1 MPTSLHLGP
10 WKLIFSTFGR
20 PRGDVSTHLSLE
32 ESVVQNSI
40 TNFQNWDLNTCST
53 NARDTHLYTG
63 CLMVSTT
70 RKLGNPLRAP
80 TLRTPKS
87 WGYHAVTSD
96 RIPSAGAEVTEGR
109 TGAVSP
115 LSWHSQPAGDPGT
128 ELNPNPP
135 SFLQEVGEGPVLW
148 GGGGTQA
155 GGGSR
160 GAPRLRPRCTFPP
173 DPAQLRHA
181 RSGRP
186 GRTPARR
193 ASHTPLPCRLLAG
206 ASGFPW
212 SRFWT

>member
-1 MPTSLHLGP
+1 MGEGVKERRRVQAVPTSLHLGP
-10 WKLIFSTFGR
+10 RKLIFSTFGR
-20 PRGDVSTHLSLE
+20 PRDDVSTHLSLE

-80 TLRTPKS
+80 TLRTPRS
-87 WGYHAVTSD
+87 WGYHAVTSA
-96 RIPSAGAEVTEGR
+96 PGV
-109 TGAVSP
+109 
-115 LSWHSQPAGDPGT
+115 HS
-128 ELNPNPP
+128 
-135 SFLQEVGEGPVLW
+135 
-148 GGGGTQA
+148 
-155 GGGSR
+155 
-160 GAPRLRPRCTFPP
+160 PP
-173 DPAQLRHA
+173 DPAQPRHA